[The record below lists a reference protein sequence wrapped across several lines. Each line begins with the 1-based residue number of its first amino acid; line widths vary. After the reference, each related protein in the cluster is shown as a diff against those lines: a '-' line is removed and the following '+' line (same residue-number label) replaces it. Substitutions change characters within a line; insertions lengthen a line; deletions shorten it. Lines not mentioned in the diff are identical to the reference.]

1 MDEQTNN
8 TLSFHPCIMVSCCFY
23 RMYFLEKP
31 RWWQEQTKFFHSRR
45 QHISL
50 TSRLCFRRYFTLLSI
65 IYTRRIGALVQIHM
79 FLFIIVLGLQHVSI
93 FRETLFR
100 FFSFFRR
107 PTYSVPYILDFFIL
121 YRAYRPN
128 FVSTFFFLLSRPS
141 DWKKNLQKN
150 SCS

>member
-1 MDEQTNN
+1 MNKQTILFLF
-8 TLSFHPCIMVSCCFY
+8 TLVSWLAVVFIGCTSWKN
-23 RMYFLEKP
+23 LADDK
-31 RWWQEQTKFFHSRR
+31 SRR
-45 QHISL
+45 NFSTRGDSISL